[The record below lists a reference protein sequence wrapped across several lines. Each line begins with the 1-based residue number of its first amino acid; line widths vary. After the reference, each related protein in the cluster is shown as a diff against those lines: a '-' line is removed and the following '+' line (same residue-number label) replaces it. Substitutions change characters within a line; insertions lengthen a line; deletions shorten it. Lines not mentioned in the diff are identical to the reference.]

1 MRIAFAALALGL
13 VASCASLRLA
23 SEGPL
28 PGGEPVRGRDGT
40 YEVVPP
46 TETWVRISE
55 NEAEPNVDLSLARN
69 PADAWLNASVLPGRF
84 PSADA
89 ALAEVRAR
97 AETMLTV
104 TRRAETDVA
113 VPGPDGHL
121 PGRLGEYC
129 GTFDRELRSR
139 ESCFVVLAVLRDR
152 TAYVLVGQVR
162 LHDPEPGR
170 HDELTTFVRSLR
182 ILLEDPE

>member
-1 MRIAFAALALGL
+1 MRIAVAALALGL
-13 VASCASLRLA
+13 VASCAGLRLA
-23 SEGPL
+23 SHSPL
-28 PGGEPVRGRDGT
+28 PGGEPVRGSDGT
-40 YEVVPP
+40 YEIAPP
-46 TETWVRISE
+46 TETWVRVSK
-55 NEAEPNVDLSLARN
+55 NEAEPNIDLSLARN
-69 PADAWLNASVLPGRF
+69 TADAWLNASVLPERF

-89 ALAEVRAR
+89 ALAEAR
-97 AETMLTV
+97 AQAEAMLTV
-104 TRRAETDVA
+104 TRRAETDVS
-113 VPGPDGHL
+113 VPGPDGDL

-129 GTFDRELRSR
+129 GTFDLELRSR

-182 ILLEDPE
+182 ILSENPE

>member
-1 MRIAFAALALGL
+1 MRIAVAALALGL

-23 SEGPL
+23 SRSPL
-28 PGGEPVRGRDGT
+28 PGGEPVRGSDGT
-40 YEVVPP
+40 YEIVPP
-46 TETWVRISE
+46 TEAWARISE
-55 NEAEPNVDLSLARN
+55 NEAESNVDLSLARN
-69 PADAWLNASVLPGRF
+69 TADAWLNTAVLQERF
-84 PSADA
+84 PSAHA
-89 ALAEVRAR
+89 ALAAAR
-97 AETMLTV
+97 AQAEAMLTV
-104 TRRAETDVA
+104 TRRAETDVS
-113 VPGPDGHL
+113 VPGPDGDL

-139 ESCFVVLAVLRDR
+139 ESCFVVLTVLRDR
-152 TAYVLVGQVR
+152 TAYVLVGEVR